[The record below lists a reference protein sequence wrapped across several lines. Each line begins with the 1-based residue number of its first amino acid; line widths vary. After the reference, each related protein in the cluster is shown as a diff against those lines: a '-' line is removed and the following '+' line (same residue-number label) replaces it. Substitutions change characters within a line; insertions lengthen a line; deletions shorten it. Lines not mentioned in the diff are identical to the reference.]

1 MLVHAMAAVPRLA
14 RKGRTV
20 PQAASGTLYRGRE
33 GMWTW
38 VAHRISG
45 VLIFLFLFAHVLDTA
60 LVRVSPDAYNSIMT
74 TYKTPIVGLGELGLV
89 AAVIFHALN
98 GIRIILV
105 DFWSRGPARAAP
117 DELGRPRPLRDPVRA
132 VRDPAPDPRLR
143 LRGPEMTTP
152 VSTSSTDRGRL
163 VTELTTRSPY
173 QRTSRARGNFELWSW
188 LFMRGSGVVLLVL
201 VFGHLFVN
209 LMLGQGIKSIDF
221 AFVAGKWASPFWQT
235 WDLLMLWLAEIHGVN
250 GVRTIIN
257 DYTEKDSTR
266 LILKTLLAVSAI
278 LVLVLGTL
286 VIFTFDP
293 CIDPASTLS
302 QCKAQ

>member
-1 MLVHAMAAVPRLA
+1 
-14 RKGRTV
+14 
-20 PQAASGTLYRGRE
+20 
-33 GMWTW
+33 
-38 VAHRISG
+38 
-45 VLIFLFLFAHVLDTA
+45 
-60 LVRVSPDAYNSIMT
+60 
-74 TYKTPIVGLGELGLV
+74 
-89 AAVIFHALN
+89 
-98 GIRIILV
+98 
-105 DFWSRGPARAAP
+105 
-117 DELGRPRPLRDPVRA
+117 
-132 VRDPAPDPRLR
+132 
-143 LRGPEMTTP
+143 MTTP
-152 VSTSSTDRGRL
+152 ASTSSTDRGRL

-266 LILKTLLAVSAI
+266 LILKTLLAASAI